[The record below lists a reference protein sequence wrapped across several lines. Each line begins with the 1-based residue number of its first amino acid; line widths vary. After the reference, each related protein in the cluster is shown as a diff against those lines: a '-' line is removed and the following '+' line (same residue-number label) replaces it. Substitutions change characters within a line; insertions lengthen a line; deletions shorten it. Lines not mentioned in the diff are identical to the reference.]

1 MKRISFVSSRIILL
15 LLCLSICISIE
26 AADESSVCVCFF
38 YSPDCEECHEIKN
51 SYLPILSEKYSSL
64 EVKTFDI
71 SNIED
76 YQLMLRLEKR
86 HGEIKNP
93 PPTIFIDGQILDGEE
108 EIKEKLEE
116 MIKLAF
122 LKGGSSWTQPA
133 EKNEIE
139 KSNCALVTDK
149 FKQLGIFSVI
159 GGGLLDGINPCAFTT
174 IIFLISYLNF
184 IKRKKK
190 EILFI
195 GAVFTLAVFI
205 TYLSIGIG
213 LFEFIKRI
221 SLLPTLSRI
230 LSFLVAGIAFLLAIF
245 SLYDYWKIKQGKIRE
260 IRLQLPRFLKDKIHA
275 VIRKE
280 SNVKHYILAT
290 FIIGFLVSLLE
301 FPCTGQIYLPIIVVV
316 REISA
321 LRIQALFYL
330 ILYNLM
336 FILPLIVVFG
346 FAYWGTTWEGLSKVM
361 YRHVGMVKI
370 FSAVLF
376 FVLATML
383 LISISTF
390 C

>member
-1 MKRISFVSSRIILL
+1 
-15 LLCLSICISIE
+15 
-26 AADESSVCVCFF
+26 
-38 YSPDCEECHEIKN
+38 
-51 SYLPILSEKYSSL
+51 
-64 EVKTFDI
+64 
-71 SNIED
+71 
-76 YQLMLRLEKR
+76 MLRLEKR
-86 HGEIKNP
+86 YGEIKNP

-108 EIKEKLEE
+108 EIKEGLEE
-116 MIKLAF
+116 MIELAL
-122 LKGGSSWTQPA
+122 LKGGSSWPQLA
-133 EKNEIE
+133 EKDETE
-139 KSNCALVTDK
+139 KSNCALVANK

-205 TYLSIGIG
+205 TYLSVGIG

-221 SLLPTLSRI
+221 SILPTLSRI

-245 SLYDYWKIKQGKIRE
+245 SLYDYWKIKRGKIMD
-260 IRLQLPRFLKDKIHA
+260 ISLQLPRFLKDKIHA

-280 SNVKHYILAT
+280 SNMKHYILAA

-376 FVLATML
+376 FGLATIL
-383 LISISTF
+383 LILTLG
-390 C
+390 